1 MDSKN
6 APAAGQYFMLQPDA
20 RRGGAGHGVVF
31 ENRKELLTP
40 PRRILR
46 PDAGGFPELAQTPR
60 LVYSPKQGALPQDLE
75 GGFSGYWLVSERL
88 RNVMMAVDASA
99 FEFVEADYRLA
110 DGSVGERRFLC
121 DFVRELDALDEEAS
135 TLEIERSDEFV
146 GGKYYNLLGNIQL
159 SFRKEVLGD
168 AHVFRLPFSGLVF
181 CDARFKSAVER
192 AGIIDGA
199 LSNGLW
205 FEDLVNF

>member
-1 MDSKN
+1 MDLKN
-6 APAAGQYFMLQPDA
+6 APAAGQHFILRPDA
-20 RRGGAGHGVVF
+20 RRSGAGHGVVF

-46 PDAGGFPELAQTPR
+46 PDAGGFPVLAQSPR
-60 LVYSPKQGALPQDLE
+60 LAHSPKQGALPQDLE

-110 DGSVGERRFLC
+110 DGTVGERRFLC
-121 DFVRELDALDEEAS
+121 DVVRELDALDEESS

-159 SFRKEVLGD
+159 SFKRAVVGH
-168 AHVFRLPFSGLVF
+168 AHVFRLPFSGMAF
-181 CDARFKSAVER
+181 CDATFKHAVES
-192 AGIIDGA
+192 AGIINRA
-199 LSNGLW
+199 ESNGLW
-205 FEDLVNF
+205 FEDVVNF